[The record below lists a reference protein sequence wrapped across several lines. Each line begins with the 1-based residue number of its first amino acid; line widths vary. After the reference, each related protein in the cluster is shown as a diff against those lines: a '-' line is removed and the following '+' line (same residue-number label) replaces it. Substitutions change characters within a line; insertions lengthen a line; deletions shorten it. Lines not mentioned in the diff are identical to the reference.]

1 MYIVFMKIILIVLSV
16 LLVLFLIMS
25 YSFNKSTERQKYKLI
40 KKINKTE
47 IRFYPK
53 AIMASVESSSETYM
67 GNSSDNFR
75 KLAGYIFGANQSS
88 NKISMT
94 APVYM
99 EKDTASSKMSFV
111 MPAQYNL
118 NDLPKPQD
126 STIELHYSEEGY
138 FAAIKFGGFANEKII
153 LKKQEELRQELSDL
167 KIQMIG
173 NFFYLGYNAPWDV
186 INRENEV
193 IVKIHYSEEL

>member
-1 MYIVFMKIILIVLSV
+1 MFIVFMKIFLIVLSV
-16 LLVLFLIMS
+16 LLVLFLVMS

-53 AIMASVESSSETYM
+53 AIMASVKSSSESYM

-94 APVYM
+94 AEAGAAPPLAQSARPGPTDDDDGVESSYARTVRA
-99 EKDTASSKMSFV
+99 EK
-111 MPAQYNL
+111 
-118 NDLPKPQD
+118 QD
-126 STIELHYSEEGY
+126 E
-138 FAAIKFGGFANEKII
+138 
-153 LKKQEELRQELSDL
+153 
-167 KIQMIG
+167 
-173 NFFYLGYNAPWDV
+173 DV
-186 INRENEV
+186 LLDV
-193 IVKIHYSEEL
+193 

>member
-1 MYIVFMKIILIVLSV
+1 
-16 LLVLFLIMS
+16 
-25 YSFNKSTERQKYKLI
+25 
-40 KKINKTE
+40 
-47 IRFYPK
+47 
-53 AIMASVESSSETYM
+53 MASVKSSSETYM

-138 FAAIKFGGFANEKII
+138 FAAIKFGGFANEK
-153 LKKQEELRQELSDL
+153 S
-167 KIQMIG
+167 
-173 NFFYLGYNAPWDV
+173 
-186 INRENEV
+186 
-193 IVKIHYSEEL
+193 S